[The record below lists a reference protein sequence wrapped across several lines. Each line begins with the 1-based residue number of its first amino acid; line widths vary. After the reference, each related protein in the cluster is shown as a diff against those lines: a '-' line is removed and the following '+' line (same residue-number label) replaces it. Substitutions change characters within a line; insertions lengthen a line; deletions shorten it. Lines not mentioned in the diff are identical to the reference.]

1 MTATYATRPGQP
13 YPVHTAAAASPAASA
28 SAPPPHGP
36 GMQAPPAVHSLAN
49 FSTGSALGPETA
61 PPNLPLAKRPLFT
74 PKVVVWSMLGL
85 VAAAYIGTML
95 LAPALLDDLTP
106 TSAYIA
112 EPQSNQ
118 GQRTAARLVSDVN
131 GLKESMAQV
140 QLDLSKM
147 KTEVATSADRANAMK
162 TQLMALE
169 QRLAQTSGQTLDTA
183 EPQMDANQSSRAVIA
198 PKASPPSESDASV
211 ASDAPGSPQLPK
223 LVNADAASKDANGE
237 RGLETG
243 SVAQAAKSA
252 AKTAKTAAAKPK
264 AADPAADPIDFTDTV
279 VQPATVPVGIQISSG
294 ASIDSLRLSWSLLA
308 DRHAGTLKK
317 LQPRYVARGDTDNPT
332 YDLIAGPIK
341 TRSEAERL
349 CKGLSAKN
357 VPCTVS
363 DYIGAAL

>member
-13 YPVHTAAAASPAASA
+13 YPVHTAAAAGPAASA
-28 SAPPPHGP
+28 STPPLHGP
-36 GMQAPPAVHSLAN
+36 GIQAPPAVHSLAN
-49 FSTGSALGPETA
+49 FSTGSAPGPETA
-61 PPNLPLAKRPLFT
+61 APNLPLAKRPLFT

-106 TSAYIA
+106 ASAYIA

-131 GLKESMAQV
+131 SLKESMAQV
-140 QLDLSKM
+140 QLELSKV

-162 TQLMALE
+162 MQLMTLE
-169 QRLAQTSGQTLDTA
+169 QRLAQTSGETLDTA
-183 EPQMDANQSSRAVIA
+183 EPQRDANQSHRAVIA
-198 PKASPPSESDASV
+198 PKASPPSEPDASV
-211 ASDAPGSPQLPK
+211 AGAVPGSPQMPK
-223 LVNADAASKDANGE
+223 LVNADAASNDVAGE

-243 SVAQAAKSA
+243 SVAQAAKAA
-252 AKTAKTAAAKPK
+252 AKAAKTAAAKPK
-264 AADPAADPIDFTDTV
+264 AADPATDPIDFADTV
-279 VQPATVPVGIQISSG
+279 VQPATVPVGIQLSSG

-317 LQPRYVARGDTDNPT
+317 LEPRYVARGDMDNPT

-341 TRSEAERL
+341 SKGDAERL
-349 CKGLSAKN
+349 CKALLAKN
-357 VPCTVS
+357 VPCAVS

>member
-13 YPVHTAAAASPAASA
+13 YPVQTAATAGPPN
-28 SAPPPHGP
+28 APIHGP
-36 GMQAPPAVHSLAN
+36 GVHTPPAVHSLAN
-49 FSTGSALGPETA
+49 FSTNATPGLETA
-61 PPNLPLAKRPLFT
+61 ALNLPLAKRPLFT

-85 VAAAYIGTML
+85 VAAAYMGTML

-183 EPQMDANQSSRAVIA
+183 EPQMDANQSHRAVVA
-198 PKASPPSESDASV
+198 PKASPPSESDAS
-211 ASDAPGSPQLPK
+211 AAGQTGSPQLPK
-223 LVNADAASKDANGE
+223 LVNADAASNEATGE

-243 SVAQAAKSA
+243 SVAQAAKGA
-252 AKTAKTAAAKPK
+252 AKTAKAAAAKPK
-264 AADPAADPIDFTDTV
+264 PADPAADPMDFANTI
-279 VQPATVPVGIQISSG
+279 VQPATAPVGVQISSG

-308 DRHAGTLKK
+308 DRHAATLKK
-317 LQPRYVARGDTDNPT
+317 LQPRYVARGDMDNPT

-341 TRSEAERL
+341 SRSDAERL
-349 CKGLSAKN
+349 CKALSAKN
-357 VPCTVS
+357 VPCAVS

>member
-13 YPVHTAAAASPAASA
+13 YPVHTAAAAGPAASA
-28 SAPPPHGP
+28 GAPPLHGP
-36 GMQAPPAVHSLAN
+36 GMQAPPAVHSLTN
-49 FSTGSALGPETA
+49 FSTSAAPGLETA
-61 PPNLPLAKRPLFT
+61 ASNLPLAKRPLFT

-85 VAAAYIGTML
+85 VAAAYIGTIL

-140 QLDLSKM
+140 QLELSKV
-147 KTEVATSADRANAMK
+147 KTEVATSADRANVMK

-169 QRLAQTSGQTLDTA
+169 QRLAQTSGETLDTA
-183 EPQMDANQSSRAVIA
+183 EPHMDANQSHRAVIA
-198 PKASPPSESDASV
+198 PQVSPPSESDASAAAV
-211 ASDAPGSPQLPK
+211 TGSPQMPK

-243 SVAQAAKSA
+243 SVAQAAKAA
-252 AKTAKTAAAKPK
+252 AKGKIAAAKPK
-264 AADPAADPIDFTDTV
+264 AADPATDPIDFANTI
-279 VQPATVPVGIQISSG
+279 VQPATVPVGIQLSSG

-308 DRHAGTLKK
+308 DRHAGTLQK
-317 LQPRYVARGDTDNPT
+317 LQPRYVARGDMDNPT

-341 TRSEAERL
+341 SKNDAERL
-349 CKGLSAKN
+349 CKALSAKN
-357 VPCTVS
+357 VPCAVS